1 MSRFVGSASQLAAT
15 TALVIVA
22 AACTSAPPA
31 SPQLMARCVQLQA
44 LWVRYEPV
52 LTLFHTGQK
61 AQVELAMMDYQN
73 GRYEAGIQAL
83 ENILRNGKIPVP
95 PN

>member
-1 MSRFVGSASQLAAT
+1 MFRFAGSALPLAAT
-15 TALVIVA
+15 TALVIVV

-31 SPQLMARCVQLQA
+31 SSQLLARCVRLQM

-61 AQVELAMMDYQN
+61 AQVELAMMDCQN
-73 GRYEAGIQAL
+73 GQYEAGIQAL
-83 ENILRNGKIPVP
+83 EKILRSGKIPVP